1 MHPLVLGGVECGVA
15 AVAALV
21 TAGPRWRR
29 QLGLLLGCACV
40 ALPFLARPRAPLLC
54 FVIGLVAVVAVMR
67 SIDLARDDSRLPW
80 PRRLWL
86 MFAVFD
92 IRRVERRQPGFDL
105 GPAAAVAVATAIAAG
120 GFALGVYLA
129 NQYVGPAHWAL
140 RWVGGVIFAVA
151 AFEAATRGLP
161 IAYGLIGLRPPPL
174 HDAPYLSR
182 SMSEFWGVR
191 WNKVVGSWLRA
202 NCFTPLA
209 RRHRAGLGI
218 VASFAAS
225 ALLHWYLVVVAL
237 GLKWSLV
244 MAAFFL
250 VQLVFLA
257 AERLLGVK
265 RWRAA
270 AARTWT
276 LGIML
281 AASPLF
287 IEPMIRLVD
296 PLV

>member
-15 AVAALV
+15 AVAALI

-29 QLGLLLGCACV
+29 RLGLLLGCACV

-67 SIDLARDDSRLPW
+67 SIDLARDDSGLPW

-92 IRRVERRQPGFDL
+92 VRRVERRPPGLDL
-105 GPAAAVAVATAIAAG
+105 GAMAAVALAAAIAAG
-120 GFALGVYLA
+120 GFGLGVYVA
-129 NQYVGPAHWAL
+129 NQQVGAAHWAL
-140 RWVGGVIFAVA
+140 RWGGGVVFAVA
-151 AFEAATRGLP
+151 AFEAATRALP
-161 IAYGLIGLRPPPL
+161 IAYGLLGLRPPLL

-202 NCFTPLA
+202 NCFAPLA
-209 RRHRAGLGI
+209 RRGRASLGI

-257 AERLLGVK
+257 AERLLDVK
-265 RWRAA
+265 RWPAA